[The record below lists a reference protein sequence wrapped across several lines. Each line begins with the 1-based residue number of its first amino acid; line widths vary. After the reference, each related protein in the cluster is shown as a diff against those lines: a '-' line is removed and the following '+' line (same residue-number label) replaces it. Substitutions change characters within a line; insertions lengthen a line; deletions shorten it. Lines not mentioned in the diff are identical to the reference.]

1 MTQVHDMIL
10 LETMASH
17 MPMSSSFVRQNRW
30 EAAVSETLFTHVC
43 KEDEDGKLIDDND
56 HVSELDA
63 HGITDDGRH
72 MRQIFEQLDEQIG
85 GPLYPTNRKGEVD
98 WEEHKFRIAQHKAW
112 QSILNGEGLS
122 MSAGKLRQP
131 QHNTPQPSTALDG
144 QEDVQPLLEEIV
156 NGFGRATPISIRTRI
171 TSAYRIDR
179 IITHTRGV
187 TVDETTQTWT
197 FAGHSIKE

>member
-1 MTQVHDMIL
+1 MTQVHDAML
-10 LETMASH
+10 LETMAAH
-17 MPMSSSFVRQNRW
+17 LPMSSSFVRQNRW

-72 MRQIFEQLDEQIG
+72 MRAIFEQLDEQIG

-98 WEEHKFRIAQHKAW
+98 WDEHRLRMAQHKAW

-131 QHNTPQPSTALDG
+131 QHTQPQPDTALDAKA
-144 QEDVQPLLEEIV
+144 DDQPILEEIV

-197 FAGHSIKE
+197 LSGRTIKE

>member
-1 MTQVHDMIL
+1 MTQVHDAML
-10 LETMASH
+10 LETMAAH
-17 MPMSSSFVRQNRW
+17 LPMSSSFVRQNRW

-43 KEDEDGKLIDDND
+43 KTDEDGNLIDDND

-72 MRQIFEQLDEQIG
+72 MRTIFEQLDEQIG

-98 WEEHKFRIAQHKAW
+98 WDEHRLRMAQHKAW

-131 QHNTPQPSTALDG
+131 QHTQPQPDTALDAKA
-144 QEDVQPLLEEIV
+144 DDQPILEEIV

>member
-10 LETMASH
+10 LETMAAH

-63 HGITDDGRH
+63 HGIADDGRH

-98 WEEHKFRIAQHKAW
+98 WEEHKFRMAQHKAW

-197 FAGHSIKE
+197 LSGRTITE

>member
-10 LETMASH
+10 LETMAAH

-72 MRQIFEQLDEQIG
+72 MRTIFEQLDEQIG

-98 WEEHKFRIAQHKAW
+98 WEEHKFRMAQHKAW

-197 FAGHSIKE
+197 LSGRTIKE

>member
-10 LETMASH
+10 LETMAAH

-98 WEEHKFRIAQHKAW
+98 WEEHKFRMAQHKAW

-197 FAGHSIKE
+197 LSGRTITE

>member
-10 LETMASH
+10 LETMAAH

-98 WEEHKFRIAQHKAW
+98 WEEHKFRMAQHKAW

-197 FAGHSIKE
+197 LSGRTIKE

>member
-10 LETMASH
+10 LETMAAH

-98 WEEHKFRIAQHKAW
+98 WEEHKFRMAQHKAW

-197 FAGHSIKE
+197 LSGRTIME

>member
-10 LETMASH
+10 LETMAAH

-43 KEDEDGKLIDDND
+43 KEDEDGKLNDDND

-98 WEEHKFRIAQHKAW
+98 WEEHKFRMAQHKAW

-197 FAGHSIKE
+197 FAGHSITE

>member
-43 KEDEDGKLIDDND
+43 KEDEDGNPIDDND

-72 MRQIFEQLDEQIG
+72 MRTIFEQLDEQIG

-98 WEEHKFRIAQHKAW
+98 WEEHKFRMAQHKAW

-197 FAGHSIKE
+197 LAGRTITE